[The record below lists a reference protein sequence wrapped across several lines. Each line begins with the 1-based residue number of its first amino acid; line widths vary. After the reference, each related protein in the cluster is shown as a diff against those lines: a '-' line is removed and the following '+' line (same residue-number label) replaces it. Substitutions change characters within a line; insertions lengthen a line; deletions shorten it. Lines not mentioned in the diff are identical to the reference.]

1 MLTFAPA
8 IKTVAKH
15 IYRTA
20 GLRKREPRLYA
31 FSCCEP
37 LFVWMPDVAAAHALG
52 S

>member
-1 MLTFAPA
+1 MAAHRKLDQPRDDLCAD
-8 IKTVAKH
+8 
-15 IYRTA
+15 

-37 LFVWMPDVAAAHALG
+37 LFVWMPDVAAAHALA